1 MDGMSELGTH
11 GWKSGKDSQ
20 YQVDLIPQ
28 NKKRQCEVHCFV
40 ARFLHMHKASSGL
53 CSVLSWAHGLE
64 VDKMTRKSCR
74 EMKTALE
81 QALNREWRFL
91 LLIGWKVGSIRKKTK
106 TQTKTLHTHNWSQI
120 LEIGKRGV
128 FQAGKQEYGHSHKR
142 TSICKVI
149 AGNKR
154 GSMLFMRWQEG
165 QSQAMQY
172 LYVRE

>member
-1 MDGMSELGTH
+1 MSELGTH

-28 NKKRQCEVHCFV
+28 NKKSQCEVHCFV
-40 ARFLHMHKASSGL
+40 ARFFHMHKASSGL
-53 CSVLSWAHGLE
+53 CSVLSWALVTQVSLAHGLE

-74 EMKTALE
+74 EMKMALE
-81 QALNREWRFL
+81 QVLNREWRFL

-106 TQTKTLHTHNWSQI
+106 TQRKTLHTHKWSQI

-128 FQAGKQEYGHSHKR
+128 FQAGKQGYGHSHKG
-142 TSICKVI
+142 TSIRKVI

-154 GSMLFMRWQEG
+154 GSMLFLRWQEG
-165 QSQAMQY
+165 
-172 LYVRE
+172 